1 MGMGTIL
8 HNGTCLWALHFG
20 VTLYFKKI
28 SPMLIFV
35 WFYTTQILLLNDNWS
50 SSIWVVKFENFYSK
64 KHSNYQK
71 KNK

>member
-1 MGMGTIL
+1 
-8 HNGTCLWALHFG
+8 
-20 VTLYFKKI
+20 
-28 SPMLIFV
+28 MLIFV